1 MTETENGQT
10 RWSSDLG
17 NRHICCQKGGHIGWP
32 TKPTQPNGAVKHQ
45 LSESLEISE
54 SLRLLFEVSTA
65 DWRIGE
71 FAESQS
77 LGPRPP
83 RLLAMCYAGVSYLG
97 RVTCAR
103 GQEER
108 DFATWGAVVVP
119 S

>member
-1 MTETENGQT
+1 MGCKMLANQANPAE
-10 RWSSDLG
+10 W
-17 NRHICCQKGGHIGWP
+17 
-32 TKPTQPNGAVKHQ
+32 A
-45 LSESLEISE
+45 SEASAFGEFGKFE
-54 SLRLLFEVSTA
+54 KRLLFEVSTA

-83 RLLAMCYAGVSYLG
+83 RLLAMCYAGVSYSG

-103 GQEER
+103 GHEER

-119 S
+119 CKGSTKHGGEANGSVRLAGGGVWRGV